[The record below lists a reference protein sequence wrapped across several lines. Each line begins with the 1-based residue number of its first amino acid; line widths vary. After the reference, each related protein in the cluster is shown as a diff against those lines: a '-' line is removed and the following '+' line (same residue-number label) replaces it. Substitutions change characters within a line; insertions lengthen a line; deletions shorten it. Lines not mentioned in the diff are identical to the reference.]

1 MPLDLLIQKYGYL
14 ALFIGTFLEG
24 ETILILAGF
33 AVHRGY
39 LDFDFVWLIAFFG
52 AVLGDQVY
60 FFIGRFRGQALI
72 ARYPKLERRVNR
84 VLPYLEKYKNYVL
97 IGFRFIYGFRTVTPF
112 AIGISRIGAR
122 RFFLFNFV
130 SGVVWALIFAAAG
143 YLFGH
148 AAEALF
154 GQIEE
159 YEEYIFIG
167 IIVAGLLISLYH
179 FLRKRSSE
187 DPG

>member
-1 MPLDLLIQKYGYL
+1 MPLELIIQKYGYL

-33 AVHRGY
+33 AAHRGY
-39 LDFDFVWLIAFFG
+39 LDFDLVWLIAFFG
-52 AVLGDQVY
+52 GVIGDQVY

-72 ARYPKLERRVNR
+72 ARYPKLQRRVNR
-84 VLPYLEKYKNYVL
+84 ITPYLEKYQDYVL

-122 RFFLFNFV
+122 RFFLFNMV
-130 SGVVWALIFAAAG
+130 SGVIWALIFAAAG

-154 GQIEE
+154 GRVEE
-159 YEEYIFIG
+159 YEEYIFAG
-167 IIVAGLLISLYH
+167 IIIAGIIFSLYH
-179 FLRKRSSE
+179 FLRSKHP
-187 DPG
+187 DDG